1 MMYLKTSVGIE
12 IRNEDLIISCLKS
25 NFSRGVFTHFKR
37 IPAYR
42 TRNVEEVRKEIERYF
57 KSQRLSRESIVLG
70 IPRGDAIIRHLDLP
84 REVEDNLKQVV
95 LYQVQSFEPTE
106 EEKFYFDYAATGA
119 GQPGKRLQVLLV
131 MVRKSVLDAH
141 LEALGALGIRPAT
154 VSLGSVALANLFL
167 HKRTDT
173 GGKTF
178 LLADLKPGSF
188 EILALRDSFLIFT
201 REAVREEAKAWKEIL
216 LQELELAAGKIRLS
230 PDDTIEKIVL
240 AGEESEI
247 ALNELRESIEECE
260 LIGSTLPVE
269 MPVRNRAHLQEAAT
283 SVGLAFSGLV
293 RQPMLALNL
302 LPSEQ
307 RLQRTRW
314 AYVPTVLLS
323 LIVLFLLAGLG
334 LRQTIQE
341 RILGRKLDQE
351 INALKGRVNRVQA
364 IRAQAEALEKKI
376 LFVEGL
382 IRQTDMNL
390 EILQELTTILP
401 PDTFLNAYRN
411 AECTIQINGSSTSLD
426 LIPKLERSP
435 LLKNVQ
441 QRGTTFKDAQTG
453 KERFTYEAKCER

>member
-201 REAVREEAKAWKEIL
+201 REAVREEAKAWKEVL

-269 MPVRNRAHLQEAAT
+269 MPVQNRAHLQEAAT

-293 RQPMLALNL
+293 RQPMLALKV
-302 LPSEQ
+302 SDGCQ
-307 RLQRTRW
+307 
-314 AYVPTVLLS
+314 
-323 LIVLFLLAGLG
+323 
-334 LRQTIQE
+334 
-341 RILGRKLDQE
+341 
-351 INALKGRVNRVQA
+351 
-364 IRAQAEALEKKI
+364 
-376 LFVEGL
+376 
-382 IRQTDMNL
+382 
-390 EILQELTTILP
+390 
-401 PDTFLNAYRN
+401 
-411 AECTIQINGSSTSLD
+411 
-426 LIPKLERSP
+426 
-435 LLKNVQ
+435 
-441 QRGTTFKDAQTG
+441 
-453 KERFTYEAKCER
+453 

>member
-1 MMYLKTSVGIE
+1 
-12 IRNEDLIISCLKS
+12 
-25 NFSRGVFTHFKR
+25 
-37 IPAYR
+37 
-42 TRNVEEVRKEIERYF
+42 
-57 KSQRLSRESIVLG
+57 
-70 IPRGDAIIRHLDLP
+70 
-84 REVEDNLKQVV
+84 
-95 LYQVQSFEPTE
+95 
-106 EEKFYFDYAATGA
+106 
-119 GQPGKRLQVLLV
+119 
-131 MVRKSVLDAH
+131 
-141 LEALGALGIRPAT
+141 
-154 VSLGSVALANLFL
+154 
-167 HKRTDT
+167 
-173 GGKTF
+173 
-178 LLADLKPGSF
+178 LADLKPGSF

-269 MPVRNRAHLQEAAT
+269 MPVQNRAHLQEAAT

-426 LIPKLERSP
+426 LIPKRSP